1 MSDTN
6 KTARI
11 GEDFNREIEE
21 VKKERIDLGID
32 KKKKSTKT
40 LTNLIIKHKGWAKI
54 KKDTIELNLE
64 NQK

>member
-11 GEDFNREIEE
+11 GEEFNREIEE
-21 VKKERIDLGID
+21 IKKERVDSGID

-40 LTNLIIKHKGWAKI
+40 LTNLIIEHRDWAKI
-54 KKDTIELNLE
+54 KKDTIELNFE
-64 NQK
+64 NRK

>member
-1 MSDTN
+1 MNETN

-21 VKKERIDLGID
+21 IKKERVNLGID

-40 LTNLIIKHKGWAKI
+40 LTNLIIKHKGWNKI
-54 KKDTIELNLE
+54 RKDTIEINLE
-64 NQK
+64 NKK